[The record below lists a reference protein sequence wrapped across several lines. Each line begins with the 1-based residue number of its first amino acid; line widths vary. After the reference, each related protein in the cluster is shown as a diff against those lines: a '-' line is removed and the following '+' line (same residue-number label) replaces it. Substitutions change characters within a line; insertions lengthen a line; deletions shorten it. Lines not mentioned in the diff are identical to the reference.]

1 MKTAKAYALSDYID
15 QGMYFYTELYVG
27 FSDGKRLE
35 EDVKEY
41 WNKEVCEE
49 LYNDFLLELRDNML
63 QYDNTE
69 LIHSYLLACLGEFC
83 FWTRFKSISTVQII
97 QLDYETEYLI
107 ELKDTLSSTVQKIQ
121 GLLDV
126 DNSGCSFEMWRFYKE
141 YVGLKEEDDISNES
155 YRPLYDER
163 YNFNELK
170 ATCDDLTTSSER
182 INLLN
187 DRLIDLKQWELQYD
201 VVLKDCGG
209 FKFSPDFYPNFS
221 QLCVMELTRQEKMLE
236 FESKMSIQVISTP
249 IQTAFPTLASKY
261 VWKAK
266 DTDLLELSCS
276 LCLED
281 AIGRLDGGKM
291 TRKELIGVFE
301 DLFGIQIKDAEG
313 KLNKATN
320 RNDKT
325 PFLDR
330 LRTAF
335 HTYSRDK
342 DEKIRVRA

>member
-1 MKTAKAYALSDYID
+1 MLFTVSRKMKYICK
-15 QGMYFYTELYVG
+15 ENLG
-27 FSDGKRLE
+27 F
-35 EDVKEY
+35 
-41 WNKEVCEE
+41 
-49 LYNDFLLELRDNML
+49 
-63 QYDNTE
+63 
-69 LIHSYLLACLGEFC
+69 
-83 FWTRFKSISTVQII
+83 
-97 QLDYETEYLI
+97 
-107 ELKDTLSSTVQKIQ
+107 KD
-121 GLLDV
+121 
-126 DNSGCSFEMWRFYKE
+126 
-141 YVGLKEEDDISNES
+141 EDDISIES
-155 YRPLYDER
+155 YQPIYDER
-163 YNFNELK
+163 FNFNELK

-201 VVLKDCGG
+201 VVLKDCEG

-221 QLCVMELTRQEKMLE
+221 QLCAMELTRQEKMLE
-236 FESKMSIQVISTP
+236 FESRILIPSIP
-249 IQTAFPTLASKY
+249 IQSLQAIPILASKY

-266 DTDLLELSCS
+266 DTDLLELFCS

-281 AIGRLDGGKM
+281 AIGRSDGGKM

-325 PFLDR
+325 PFLDK

-335 HTYSRDK
+335 QTYSRDK